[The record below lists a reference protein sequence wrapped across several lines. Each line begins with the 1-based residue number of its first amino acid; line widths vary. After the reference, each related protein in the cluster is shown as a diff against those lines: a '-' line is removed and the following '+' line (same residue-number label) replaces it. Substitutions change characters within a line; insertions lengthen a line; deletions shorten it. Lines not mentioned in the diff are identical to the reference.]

1 MLINETGCSAAK
13 PLAPKNFITYFRERI
28 GRRMCGV
35 AVLVHKTLVH
45 SAVKVEVGNGDY
57 EYVTVKLECFKPGAV
72 YGQQKNQN
80 LAILTWLL

>member
-1 MLINETGCSAAK
+1 MLIHETGCSAAK

-45 SAVKVEVGNGDY
+45 SAVKVEVGN
-57 EYVTVKLECFKPGAV
+57 VTVKLECFKPGAV

-80 LAILTWLL
+80 